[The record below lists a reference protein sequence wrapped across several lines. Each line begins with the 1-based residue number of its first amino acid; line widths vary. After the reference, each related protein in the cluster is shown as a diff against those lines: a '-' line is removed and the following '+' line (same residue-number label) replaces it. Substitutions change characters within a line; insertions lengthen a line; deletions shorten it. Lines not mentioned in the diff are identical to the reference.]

1 MASTLSDLTSSI
13 TSALSSLPP
22 QDKIQDVER
31 MQLLEAINR
40 LQAELE
46 PPTVSIP
53 RICFAVCRLLFV

>member
-1 MASTLSDLTSSI
+1 MASTLSDLTATI

-22 QDKIQDVER
+22 QDKIQDAER

-46 PPTVSIP
+46 PPPVSIR
-53 RICFAVCRLLFV
+53 RICFSVCRLVFV